1 MKLSGLRLHRWR
13 LLRCTLFGL
22 VVFSI
27 LASYIYLSVRPSY
40 ALYDQLHQ
48 SEVASTNRFL
58 HDPTNDQA
66 KFVVFR
72 QLQGAG
78 FNNQAQEI
86 LLYHHLAL
94 SSNRTYVYQ
103 PLVWRPRG
111 TKATVPLSAF
121 LYGVTKHASISSAG
135 FEDACPPES
144 ISHVR
149 LRPKG
154 VTHAALWNR
163 AVSLLQSPARCVVV
177 DDWILNWSYLASSAI
192 PAIWP
197 SFSRY
202 LASYFAWSPRIRE
215 ISDRAYQALKL
226 RPNHLDIP
234 GDRYLALHFRRGD
247 FKNHCQ
253 ILCKKQ
259 TGFTTWAVLP
269 GLQPVILSPSL
280 DTTNRSSVME
290 HCYPSMERVIAAVKV
305 QAEKHPLTTAVH
317 VLHDGA
323 WDHPTVYYLT
333 HRLGSELKAQSR
345 AWAGGP
351 IERVTHSGQVPLQW
365 GEADWAVAIDLEIA
379 RRADAFIG
387 NGYSSLSTQVIA
399 LRLGADSGKLTDISM
414 F

>member
-13 LLRCTLFGL
+13 LLRCALAGL

-40 ALYDQLHQ
+40 ALYDRLHR
-48 SEVASTNRFL
+48 SEVESANRFL
-58 HDPTNDQA
+58 HDSANDQA

-86 LLYHHLAL
+86 LLFHHLAL
-94 SSNRTYVYQ
+94 TSNRTYVYQ

-111 TKATVPLSAF
+111 EKATVPLSAF
-121 LYGVTKHASISSAG
+121 LYGVTDSSVPFAG

-144 ISHVR
+144 ISHIR
-149 LRPKG
+149 LRTKG
-154 VTHAALWNR
+154 VTHAALWTR
-163 AVSLLQSPARCVVV
+163 ALALLQSPARCIVV

-197 SFSRY
+197 SFSQY
-202 LASYFAWSPRIRE
+202 LSSQFAWSPRILE
-215 ISDRAYQALKL
+215 ISNRTYHTLNL

-234 GDRYLALHFRRGD
+234 GDRYLAVHFRRGD
-247 FKNHCQ
+247 FEDHCR
-253 ILCKKQ
+253 ILSERQ

-269 GLQPVILSPSL
+269 ELQSAILSPPL
-280 DTTNRSSVME
+280 DTANGSSVME
-290 HCYPSMERVIAAVKV
+290 HCYPSIERVIAAIKM
-305 QAEKHPLTTAVH
+305 QTERHPLTTAVH

-333 HRLGSELKAQSR
+333 HRLGSELKAQSLG
-345 AWAGGP
+345 WVGSP
-351 IERVTHSGQVPLQW
+351 IARVTHSGQVPLQW
-365 GEADWAVAIDLEIA
+365 GEADWAVAVDLEIA
-379 RRADAFIG
+379 RRADGFIG
-387 NGYSSLSTQVIA
+387 NGYSSFSTQAIA
-399 LRLGADSGKLTDISM
+399 LRLGADSGKLTDISIY
-414 F
+414 